1 MFNQD
6 RNDESFVFNIGR
18 RPLRAFLSRVRGPSI
33 LKSVVEIRD
42 IRRTSGLMAFRCRR
56 TRCVFGLPADRGM
69 PSHPELRVRVW
80 ARAAP
85 LERPRG
91 DRRMQH
97 GSECRTRSMVPGP
110 PPVRVGVS
118 ELRRAAD
125 VFRRWAL
132 RCNLCFLNTYTCACE
147 YSETLASR
155 VSQAL
160 EARRITDLQHSR
172 KLLLTPPDQSRAT
185 AISRWTT
192 CCPIRIGRWKQP

>member
-1 MFNQD
+1 M
-6 RNDESFVFNIGR
+6 RELLAPSGR
-18 RPLRAFLSRVRGPSI
+18 PIEECRAILNFGCGCGRVLRHWKDLGATAVCS
-33 LKSVVEIRD
+33 
-42 IRRTSGLMAFRCRR
+42 
-56 TRCVFGLPADRGM
+56 
-69 PSHPELRVRVW
+69 
-80 ARAAP
+80 
-85 LERPRG
+85 
-91 DRRMQH
+91 H

-192 CCPIRIGRWKQP
+192 CCPIRIGRWKQPMQYVSSGNIRTP